1 MIRSIEKSGAGAV
14 TWLFRVL
21 GMMPKKQKL
30 GQALGRLIYQVDGR
44 HRRIALQNIGRAFPE
59 TSPHDAQQLARRAF
73 ENLGQ
78 VPFEIGWSLNHHGHC
93 LFRRFRIQGWE
104 HIRRAYERGNGVLVL
119 TAHFGNWELLTVIA
133 ARLGYKLSIV
143 YRPLDFAPLER
154 FIVKLRTRFGG
165 KLIPKKKSMRQ
176 VLRSLK
182 QGEMAALLMDQ
193 NVDWY
198 DGVFTDF
205 FDHPA
210 CTNKGMALLALKTGA
225 PVVPCFLAREE
236 NGFVGVFLPAVP
248 TIKTGDRFKDI
259 EQNTLLYNRTI
270 EAMIRQYPAQWFWVH
285 QRWKG
290 KPYRPWPRV
299 QIPKKSQKR

>member
-1 MIRSIEKSGAGAV
+1 MIRSIEKAGAEAV
-14 TWLFRVL
+14 TGLFRVL

-30 GQALGRLIYQVDGR
+30 GQALGRLIYRLDGK
-44 HRRIALQNIGRAFPE
+44 HRRIALENIARAFPE
-59 TSPHDAQQLARRAF
+59 KTPAQAQQLARRAF

-78 VPFEIGWSLNHHGHC
+78 VPFEIGWSLNHKGPA

-104 HIRRAYERGNGVLVL
+104 HIRQAYEKGNGVLVL

-133 ARLGYKLSIV
+133 AMLGYGLSIV

-154 FIVKLRTRFGG
+154 FIVRLRTRFGG

-176 VLRSLK
+176 VLRSLRH
-182 QGEMAALLMDQ
+182 GEMAALLMDQ

-198 DGVFTDF
+198 DGVFMEF
-205 FDHPA
+205 FGIPA

-225 PVVPCFLAREE
+225 PVVPCFLAREQ
-236 NGFVGVFLPAVP
+236 NGFVGVFLPEVP
-248 TIKTGDRFKDI
+248 RIRTGDKFKDI
-259 EQNTLLYNRTI
+259 EQNSLLYNRTI
-270 EAMIRQYPAQWFWVH
+270 EAMIRQYPPQWFWVH

-299 QIPKKSQKR
+299 SKSSKKR